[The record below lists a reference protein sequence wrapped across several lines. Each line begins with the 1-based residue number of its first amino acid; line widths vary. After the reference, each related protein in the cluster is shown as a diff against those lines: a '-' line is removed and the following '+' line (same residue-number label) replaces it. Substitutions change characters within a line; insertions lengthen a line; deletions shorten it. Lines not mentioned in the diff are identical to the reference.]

1 MFENI
6 KWVFFD
12 VGSTLTDESAEYERR
27 IKSIAESAEL
37 PYKRVYDKAVELY
50 QNHKVGD
57 KEVAKLLGVT
67 KPEWNINNEILYPD
81 TLKTLKALSA
91 KYNIGIIANQPEGL
105 ERRLK
110 KYGLKPY
117 IKLVVSSFDEGVA
130 KPDERIFQI
139 ALQRAECSADRAVM
153 VGDRVD
159 NDILPAK
166 SLGMHTI
173 WIKQGFSKFW
183 QILDEREKADY
194 VIENLSDLQDIL

>member
-105 ERRLK
+105 KRRLE
-110 KYGLKPY
+110 KYGLMPY
-117 IKLVVSSFDEGVA
+117 IKVVVSSFDEGVA
-130 KPDERIFQI
+130 KPDARLFLI
-139 ALQRAECSADRAVM
+139 ALQRAKCSANRAVM

-166 SLGMHTI
+166 SVGMHTI
-173 WIKQGFSKFW
+173 WIKQGFGKFW